1 MHWKRFE
8 NIYAD
13 KDYILKIRAWYLFL
27 FNSISVVL
35 DSIALF
41 LFLYKDVQFL
51 PASFFLFFIASIV
64 SIFLL
69 WKGMFRA
76 ALTATL
82 GSGIWNILGG
92 LFFGNPN
99 GNMLLAFPL
108 IVILFLLF
116 TNIRITIYI
125 SLFFLGVMF
134 GYFALQNENGTL
146 VVSYAIDS
154 VLIYTLFTIM
164 ALLTVRIL
172 NTYIDEKN
180 ELIKEI
186 HHRVRNNLQVLCG
199 LADLHRNQEENS
211 KSVLFEFQN
220 RILAMSEVHNYMY
233 KSDNYHNVEFSGVID
248 KIVENSKNKHKDSTA
263 LAVNNSDKISL
274 PIETAIP
281 CAMIFNE
288 LLENCLTHAFKNTT
302 DPKIEIRFFRS
313 KKIFQLIV
321 KDNGVGMPMPFDVKK
336 SSTTGFTLIHILS
349 KQMHGNF
356 RLSGDQGLTAVLEF
370 SYHSDSADPANS

>member
-1 MHWKRFE
+1 MYWKRFE

-27 FNSISVVL
+27 FNSVSVVF
-35 DSIALF
+35 DSIALSM
-41 LFLYKDVQFL
+41 FLYKDVQFL
-51 PASFFLFFIASIV
+51 PASFFIFFIASVV

-69 WKGMFRA
+69 WKGMFRS

-82 GSGIWNILGG
+82 ASAIWNILGG

-116 TNIRITIYI
+116 TNIRITIYV
-125 SLFFLGVMF
+125 SLFFLSVML
-134 GYFALQNENGTL
+134 GYFALQSRNGTL
-146 VVSYAIDS
+146 ILSYAIDS
-154 VLIYTLFTIM
+154 ILIYTLFTIM
-164 ALLTVRIL
+164 ALLTVQIL
-172 NTYIDEKN
+172 NTYIEEKN

-211 KSVLFEFQN
+211 KTVLFEFQN

-233 KSDNYHNVEFSGVID
+233 KSDNYHSIEFSGVID
-248 KIVENSKNKHKDSTA
+248 KIVENSKKKHKDSKA
-263 LAVNNSDKISL
+263 IIRNDSERISL

-288 LLENCLTHAFKNTT
+288 LLDNCLTHAFENSS
-302 DPKIEIRFFRS
+302 DPKIEISLSRT
-313 KKIFQLIV
+313 KEIYELIV
-321 KDNGVGMPMPFDVKK
+321 KDNGIGMSMPFDVEK
-336 SSTTGFTLIHILS
+336 SNTTGFTLIHILS
-349 KQMHGNF
+349 KQMRGSFN
-356 RLSGDQGLTAVLEF
+356 LTNGYGLVAVLKF
-370 SYHSDSADPANS
+370 KG